1 MYWKDTGSYT
11 PRVHLVG
18 VVIGGD
24 DYYVLCEN
32 CLFREGPFEDAI
44 DAEAAVLW
52 HEHVTTPWQ
61 DQ

>member
-1 MYWKDTGSYT
+1 M
-11 PRVHLVG
+11 HLVG
-18 VVIGGD
+18 VAIGGD
-24 DYYVLCEN
+24 VYFALCEN
-32 CLFREGPFEDAI
+32 CLFREGPFDDEV